1 MIFYYFIQ
9 LVNLLLLH
17 VDFILLITF
26 LLITI
31 YPIRLFMTETKRINL
46 IHFEIKDSFNLIK

>member
-17 VDFILLITF
+17 VDVILLDTF

-31 YPIRLFMTETKRINL
+31 YPIRLFMTEIKGINL
-46 IHFEIKDSFNLIK
+46 IHFES